1 MKRSFKMLIISFL
14 LIFSISS
21 LLVGCSTYTSGSN
34 TGTEILEANNAI
46 KFADDKD
53 VVFVDMQSRETYDKT
68 HMNGAVNIVL
78 ADIVDSTT
86 IPNMLPAKETIEKVL
101 GNAGIKNDMTIIVY
115 DDNNNMDAAR
125 FWWTMKVYGHEKV
138 KVVSGGIKALK
149 AAGANLNADKP
160 VKFAETYTAK
170 DANKSMIATMED
182 VRNQVNNPD
191 KNVVLLDTR
200 TQQEYDAGTIPS
212 SILINYIDNNY
223 ADGRYKSIQDIKM
236 MYLDKKIKP
245 DNTVIMYCKTS
256 VRGAE
261 TYLALYNAGF
271 RNLKLYDGAWSQ
283 WSADS
288 SNPVQTPSGNGVK
301 PGKSDNS

>member
-1 MKRSFKMLIISFL
+1 MKRSSKMLIISFL

-21 LLVGCSTYTSGSN
+21 LLVGCSTYTSSST
-34 TGTEILEANNAI
+34 TGTEIIEANNAI
-46 KFADDKD
+46 KFTDDKNA
-53 VVFVDMQSRETYDKT
+53 VFVDMQSKAAYDKS
-68 HMNGAVNIVL
+68 HVAGAVNIVM
-78 ADIVDSTT
+78 ANIVDSTI
-86 IPNMLPAKETIEKVL
+86 IPNMLASKETIEKVL
-101 GNAGIKNDMTIIVY
+101 GNAGIKNDMTVIVY
-115 DDNNNMDAAR
+115 DDNNNMEAAR
-125 FWWTMKVYGHEKV
+125 FWWTLKVYGHNNV

-149 AAGANLNADKP
+149 AAGAKQTTDMP
-160 VKFAETYTAK
+160 VRFAETYTAK
-170 DANKSMIATMED
+170 DADKSMIATMED

-212 SILINYIDNNY
+212 SVLINYIDNNY
-223 ADGRYKSIQDIKM
+223 ADGRYKSVQDIKM

-245 DNTVIMYCKTS
+245 ENTVIMYCKTS

-271 RNLKLYDGAWSQ
+271 RNLKLYDGAWSE
-283 WSADS
+283 WSADP
-288 SNPVQTPSGNGVK
+288 SNPVQTPSGNNVK